1 MPSCGKSTLGRLL
14 AKQLGRPL
22 VDLDEEIVKAD
33 GRSIPDIF
41 AAEGEEGFRAKEA
54 AQIARFGKEKGLVL
68 SCGGGAVKRAE
79 NVRALRQNGP
89 VLWVQRPVERL
100 ATGGRPLSTG
110 LDALRKMEAERMPL
124 YRAASDAAVD
134 NTGRLENTVET
145 AVQAFET
152 TFDA

>member
-68 SCGGGAVKRAE
+68 SCGGGAVKRTE
-79 NVRALRQNGP
+79 NVRALRQNGV
-89 VLWVQRPVERL
+89 VLFIDRPVEAL
-100 ATGGRPLSTG
+100 AVGGCARSPPAWS
-110 LDALRKMEAERMPL
+110 
-124 YRAASDAAVD
+124 AAHHGGPAPPAVP
-134 NTGRLENTVET
+134 GRR
-145 AVQAFET
+145 
-152 TFDA
+152 